1 MKEYLSTADEVLRS
15 QKTGHEGLSSAEASS
30 RLEKNGKNKLAEAK
44 KDSMLKKF
52 FDELKEPMLIILMIG
67 MFALMIIPQRKRE
80 KKIKDMLAAIKVG
93 DRVRTIGGI
102 YGTVSALRDDI
113 VTLTVGP
120 DKVRLVFARGAIAN
134 VENVPVE
141 ATMDDGV
148 AETK

>member
-1 MKEYLSTADEVLRS
+1 MPSDALSGIS
-15 QKTGHEGLSSAEASS
+15 SFMSSGGL
-30 RLEKNGKNKLAEAK
+30 
-44 KDSMLKKF
+44 
-52 FDELKEPMLIILMIG
+52 LIILMIG
-67 MFALMIIPQRKRE
+67 MFAPMIIPQRKRE

>member
-1 MKEYLSTADEVLRS
+1 MPSDALSVIS
-15 QKTGHEGLSSAEASS
+15 SFMSSGGL
-30 RLEKNGKNKLAEAK
+30 
-44 KDSMLKKF
+44 
-52 FDELKEPMLIILMIG
+52 LIILMIG

>member
-1 MKEYLSTADEVLRS
+1 MPSDALSGIS
-15 QKTGHEGLSSAEASS
+15 SFMSSGGL
-30 RLEKNGKNKLAEAK
+30 
-44 KDSMLKKF
+44 
-52 FDELKEPMLIILMIG
+52 LIILMIG

-120 DKVRLVFARGAIAN
+120 DKVRLVLARGAIAN

>member
-1 MKEYLSTADEVLRS
+1 
-15 QKTGHEGLSSAEASS
+15 
-30 RLEKNGKNKLAEAK
+30 
-44 KDSMLKKF
+44 
-52 FDELKEPMLIILMIG
+52 MIG

-141 ATMDDGV
+141 ATMDDGRGRNQVIISPWGEGQPVHAFAGSSEKCIPCFCGRIGV
-148 AETK
+148 AIPPFAMGNPDGPCHMQGKSA

>member
-1 MKEYLSTADEVLRS
+1 MPSDALSGIS
-15 QKTGHEGLSSAEASS
+15 SFMSSGGL
-30 RLEKNGKNKLAEAK
+30 
-44 KDSMLKKF
+44 
-52 FDELKEPMLIILMIG
+52 LIILMIG

-80 KKIKDMLAAIKVG
+80 KKIKDLLAAIKVG

>member
-1 MKEYLSTADEVLRS
+1 MN
-15 QKTGHEGLSSAEASS
+15 GGGL
-30 RLEKNGKNKLAEAK
+30 
-44 KDSMLKKF
+44 
-52 FDELKEPMLIILMIG
+52 LIVLMIG

-102 YGTVSALRDDI
+102 YGTVSAIKEDI
-113 VTLTVGP
+113 ITLMVGP

-134 VENVPVE
+134 VEDVAVE
-141 ATMDDGV
+141 ATMSDGV